1 MEYMDNAMQNLM
13 SSEMARNAEPT
24 HDKAKAWID
33 KEVKFIDEIH
43 PNGGNSKNVTSFW
56 TNYRASLLANRA
68 VFERHKPEIRY
79 LLDECG
85 GSFDTEQEA
94 IDSCDRLEDDPLP
107 VVTTFAVCE
116 YCGGLNAEIMEN
128 ADEWVYDPSVYFP
141 CPTYTEIYNPIV
153 SVM

>member
-1 MEYMDNAMQNLM
+1 MTQA
-13 SSEMARNAEPT
+13 T
-24 HDKAKAWID
+24 HDEVIAYTVALDADLDRLIARYDRELRVSQENTLDELIYDTTLALRSIATKAK
-33 KEVKFIDEIH
+33 VS
-43 PNGGNSKNVTSFW
+43 N
-56 TNYRASLLANRA
+56 LANRA
-68 VFERHKPEIRY
+68 GLERHKPEIRY

-94 IDSCDRLEDDPLP
+94 IDSCDRLGDDPLP
-107 VVTTFAVCE
+107 VVTTFVICA

-141 CPTYTEIYNPIV
+141 CSSYTDIAEPIR